1 MININRYVIRQEEEK
16 DCGASCL
23 ASIVKY
29 YNGYVPLEIIRN
41 DTLTDNNGTNFYN
54 IKMAAIKYGFDVMGY
69 NNEQIIPPYIVQIK
83 INDCYHFMVIYKI
96 TDEYLVV
103 MDPGKGIIKYSKE
116 DFNKIFTGY
125 MLKLIPNGKIVK
137 YDKKNGYL
145 SFLKKLV
152 KNNIKNIIVC
162 FILTIIIIILNLSET
177 YLIKE
182 VLIYKVFIKE
192 LLIILLIKLSVNWF
206 KNNILIKINKK
217 INIELVNNYISKY
230 FMLSYK
236 YLYLKSSG
244 DIINRIKDLN
254 KIKNYLVNEVVN
266 FSLNLLMMLIVT
278 IILFMI
284 NYKLTIV
291 VILIYIMTFIVCKC
305 INKEIFKRYNEL
317 IYLDNLYMDRV
328 SEYVSKILTIN
339 SLNINSF
346 FINKLNDKSKLV
358 ANLNFRVDKLNN
370 YLNIFLEF
378 IEIFVMIII
387 LGMLY
392 RSNLDNIIVYIL
404 YYNYFKECV
413 YYFITF
419 NVSYGYLK
427 LVIDRI
433 NGVYYLKNYDKSKG
447 LEFKNDDIII
457 NDLSYS
463 YGLNKVFDKINYK
476 IKVGSKVLIK
486 GNNGS
491 GKSTLINILTKNIDD
506 YNGKVSIGYDIRD
519 ISYNSYLEHISYVNQ
534 DSGLFEDSIINNIV
548 LNNETDNNKLDEIIK
563 ILNLDEVIKNKER
576 GINTLIKDNFSGGE
590 KQKIIIA
597 RCLYKCSDIMVFD
610 EAFSEISSNDRINI
624 INIIN
629 KINDVYRDKTI
640 IYVNH
645 FNDNI
650 KYDQILEI
658 KGTRKDKVDE

>member
-69 NNEQIIPPYIVQIK
+69 NDEQIIPPYIVQIK

-96 TDEYLVV
+96 TDKYLIV

-230 FMLSYK
+230 FKLSYK

-278 IILFMI
+278 IILFII

-291 VILIYIMTFIVCKC
+291 VILMYIMTFIVCKC

-534 DSGLFEDSIINNIV
+534 DSELFEDSIINNIV

-624 INIIN
+624 IN

>member
-69 NNEQIIPPYIVQIK
+69 NNEQIIPPYIVQTR
-83 INDCYHFMVIYKI
+83 INDCYHFMVVYKI
-96 TDEYLVV
+96 TDKYVIV
-103 MDPGKGIIKYSKE
+103 MDPGKGIIKYSKN
-116 DFNKIFTGY
+116 DYNKIFTGY
-125 MLKLIPNGKIVK
+125 MLKLIPDGKIVK
-137 YDKKNGYL
+137 YDKKNSYL

-152 KNNIKNIIVC
+152 KNNIKNIIIC

-206 KNNILIKINKK
+206 KNNILIKVNKK
-217 INIELVNNYISKY
+217 INIELVNDYISKY
-230 FMLSYK
+230 FRLSYK

-266 FSLNLLMMLIVT
+266 FNLNLMIMLVVIV
-278 IILFMI
+278 ILFII
-284 NYKLTIV
+284 NYKLTLV
-291 VILIYIMTFIVCKC
+291 VVLLYVVTFIVCKY
-305 INKEIFKRYNEL
+305 INKKVLKKYNEL
-317 IYLDNLYMDRV
+317 IYLDNLYMDNV

-339 SLNINSF
+339 SLNINNF
-346 FINKLNDKSKLV
+346 FINRLNDKSKLV
-358 ANLNFRVDKLNN
+358 GNFNFKVDKLNN
-370 YLNIFLEF
+370 YLNIVLEF
-378 IEIFVMIII
+378 VEIVVMIII
-387 LGMLY
+387 LSLSYKKG
-392 RSNLDNIIVYIL
+392 LDNIIIYFL
-404 YYNYFKECV
+404 YYNYFKESV
-413 YYFITF
+413 YYFITINASF
-419 NVSYGYLK
+419 NYIK
-427 LVIDRI
+427 LVIDKI
-433 NGVYYLKNYDKSKG
+433 NGVYYLKDYDKNKG
-447 LEFKNDDIII
+447 IEFKNDDIII
-457 NDLSYS
+457 NNLSYS

-506 YNGKVSIGYDIRD
+506 YDGEVFIGSNIKDIN
-519 ISYNSYLEHISYVNQ
+519 YNSYLEHISYVNQ
-534 DSGLFEDSIINNIV
+534 HSELFEDSIVNNIV
-548 LNNETDNNKLDEIIK
+548 LNNEIDNNKLNK
-563 ILNLDEVIKNKER
+563 IVNILGLDDVIKRKEKR
-576 GINTLIKDNFSGGE
+576 INTLIKDNFSGGE

-597 RCLYKCSDIMVFD
+597 RCLYKCSDIMIFD
-610 EAFSEISSNDRINI
+610 EAFSEIASVDRN
-624 INIIN
+624 NIIN

-645 FNDNI
+645 FNDDI
-650 KYDQILEI
+650 KYDQILKI
-658 KGTRKDKVDE
+658 NNTRKDKVDE

>member
-96 TDEYLVV
+96 ADEYLIV

-206 KNNILIKINKK
+206 KDNILIKVNKK

-230 FMLSYK
+230 FKLSYK

-278 IILFMI
+278 FILFI
-284 NYKLTIV
+284 VNYKLTIV

-378 IEIFVMIII
+378 IGIFVMIII

-392 RSNLDNIIVYIL
+392 RSNFENIIVYIL

-419 NVSYGYLK
+419 NVSYSYLK

-433 NGVYYLKNYDKSKG
+433 NGVYYLKDYDKSKG
-447 LEFKNDDIII
+447 LKFKNDDIII

-534 DSGLFEDSIINNIV
+534 DSELFEDSIINNIV
-548 LNNETDNNKLDEIIK
+548 LNNEIDNNKLEEIIK

-624 INIIN
+624 IN

-658 KGTRKDKVDE
+658 KGTRRDKVDE

>member
-69 NNEQIIPPYIVQIK
+69 NDEQIIPPYIVQIK

-96 TDEYLVV
+96 TDKYLIV

-162 FILTIIIIILNLSET
+162 FILTIIIIILNLCET

-230 FMLSYK
+230 FKLSYK

-278 IILFMI
+278 IILFII

-534 DSGLFEDSIINNIV
+534 DSELFEDSIINNIV

-624 INIIN
+624 IN

-658 KGTRKDKVDE
+658 KGTRKDKADE

>member
-1 MININRYVIRQEEEK
+1 MININKYVIRQEEEK

-29 YNGYVPLEIIRN
+29 YNGFVPLEIIRN

-96 TDEYLVV
+96 ADEYLIV

-230 FMLSYK
+230 FKLSYK

-278 IILFMI
+278 IILFII

-291 VILIYIMTFIVCKC
+291 VILIYIITFIVCKC

-378 IEIFVMIII
+378 IGIFVMIII
-387 LGMLY
+387 LGILY

-419 NVSYGYLK
+419 NVSYSYLK

-624 INIIN
+624 IN

>member
-96 TDEYLVV
+96 TDKYLIV

-192 LLIILLIKLSVNWF
+192 LLIILLIKLGVNWF

-230 FMLSYK
+230 FKLSYK

-278 IILFMI
+278 IILFII

-328 SEYVSKILTIN
+328 SEYVSKIITIN

-534 DSGLFEDSIINNIV
+534 DSELFEDSIINNIV

-624 INIIN
+624 IN

>member
-41 DTLTDNNGTNFYN
+41 DTLTDYNGTNFYN

-96 TDEYLVV
+96 TDEYLIV

-177 YLIKE
+177 YLIKD

-230 FMLSYK
+230 FKLSYK

-278 IILFMI
+278 IILFII

-305 INKEIFKRYNEL
+305 INKEILKKYNEL

-378 IEIFVMIII
+378 IGIFVMIII

-419 NVSYGYLK
+419 NVSYSYLK

-519 ISYNSYLEHISYVNQ
+519 ISYNSYLEHISYINQ

-548 LNNETDNNKLDEIIK
+548 LNNEIDNNKLDEIIK

-624 INIIN
+624 IN

-645 FNDNI
+645 FNDYI

>member
-192 LLIILLIKLSVNWF
+192 LLIILLIKLSVNLF

-230 FMLSYK
+230 FKLSYK

-266 FSLNLLMMLIVT
+266 FSLNLLMMFIVT
-278 IILFMI
+278 IILFII

-346 FINKLNDKSKLV
+346 FINKLNDKSKLI

-378 IEIFVMIII
+378 IGIFVMIII
-387 LGMLY
+387 LGILY

-419 NVSYGYLK
+419 NVSYSYLK

-534 DSGLFEDSIINNIV
+534 DSELFEDSIINNIV

-624 INIIN
+624 IN

>member
-23 ASIVKY
+23 ASIIKY

-69 NNEQIIPPYIVQIK
+69 NNEQIKPPYIVQIK
-83 INDCYHFMVIYKI
+83 INDCYHFMVVYKI
-96 TDEYLVV
+96 TDKYLIV
-103 MDPGKGIIKYSKE
+103 MDPGKGIVKYLRK

-137 YDKKNGYL
+137 YDKDNGYL
-145 SFLKKLV
+145 SFLKKLA
-152 KNNIKNIIVC
+152 KNNIINIMIC

-206 KNNILIKINKK
+206 KNNILIKVNKK

-254 KIKNYLVNEVVN
+254 KIKNYLVNEVIN
-266 FSLNLLMMLIVT
+266 FSLNLMMMLIVT
-278 IILFMI
+278 IILFII

-291 VILIYIMTFIVCKC
+291 VILIYIMTFLVCKW
-305 INKEIFKRYNEL
+305 INKEIFKKYNEL

-339 SLNINSF
+339 SLNINGF
-346 FINKLNDKSKLV
+346 FIKKLNDKSKLV
-358 ANLNFRVDKLNN
+358 ANFNFKVDRLNN

-378 IEIFVMIII
+378 IGIFVMIII
-387 LGMLY
+387 LGMLN
-392 RSNLDNIIVYIL
+392 RSNFENIIVYIL
-404 YYNYFKECV
+404 YYNYFKEGV

-419 NVSYGYLK
+419 NVSYSYLK

-433 NGVYYLKNYDKSKG
+433 NGVYYLKDYDKSKG
-447 LEFKNDDIII
+447 LEFKSDDIII

-486 GNNGS
+486 GNNGC

-506 YNGKVSIGYDIRD
+506 YNGKVSVGYDIRD
-519 ISYNSYLEHISYVNQ
+519 ISYNSYLEHISFVNQ
-534 DSGLFEDSIINNIV
+534 NSELFEDSIVNNIV
-548 LNNETDNNKLDEIIK
+548 LNNEIDNNKLDEIIK

-597 RCLYKCSDIMVFD
+597 RCLYKCSDIMIFD
-610 EAFSEISSNDRINI
+610 EAFSEISSNNR

>member
-29 YNGYVPLEIIRN
+29 YNGYVPLEIIRS

-96 TDEYLVV
+96 TDKYLIV

-230 FMLSYK
+230 FRLSYK

-278 IILFMI
+278 IILFII

-305 INKEIFKRYNEL
+305 INKEILKKYNEL

-419 NVSYGYLK
+419 NVSYSYLK

-463 YGLNKVFDKINYK
+463 YGLNKIFDKINYK

-624 INIIN
+624 IN

>member
-96 TDEYLVV
+96 TDEYLIV

-230 FMLSYK
+230 FKLSYK

-278 IILFMI
+278 IILFII

-305 INKEIFKRYNEL
+305 INKEILKKYNEL

-378 IEIFVMIII
+378 IGIFVMIII

-419 NVSYGYLK
+419 NVSYSYLK

-519 ISYNSYLEHISYVNQ
+519 ISYNSYLEHISYINQ

-548 LNNETDNNKLDEIIK
+548 LNNEIDNDKLDEIIK

-624 INIIN
+624 IN

-645 FNDNI
+645 FNDYI

>member
-230 FMLSYK
+230 FKLSYK

-244 DIINRIKDLN
+244 DIINIIKDLN

-278 IILFMI
+278 IILFII

-378 IEIFVMIII
+378 IGIFVMIII
-387 LGMLY
+387 LEIIY

-419 NVSYGYLK
+419 NVSYSYLK

-624 INIIN
+624 IN

>member
-23 ASIVKY
+23 ASIIKY

-69 NNEQIIPPYIVQIK
+69 NNEQIKPPYIVQIK
-83 INDCYHFMVIYKI
+83 INDCYHFMVVYKI
-96 TDEYLVV
+96 TDKYLIV
-103 MDPGKGIIKYSKE
+103 MDPGKGIVKYLRK

-137 YDKKNGYL
+137 YDKDNGYL
-145 SFLKKLV
+145 SFLKKLA
-152 KNNIKNIIVC
+152 KNNIINIMIC

-206 KNNILIKINKK
+206 KNNILIKVNKK

-230 FMLSYK
+230 FRLSYK

-244 DIINRIKDLN
+244 NIINRIKDLN

-266 FSLNLLMMLIVT
+266 FSLNLMMMLIVT
-278 IILFMI
+278 IILFII

-291 VILIYIMTFIVCKC
+291 VVLIYIMTFIVCKL
-305 INKEIFKRYNEL
+305 INKKIFKKYNEL

-339 SLNINSF
+339 SLNINGF
-346 FINKLNDKSKLV
+346 FIKKLNDKSKLV
-358 ANLNFRVDKLNN
+358 ANFNFKVDRLNN

-378 IEIFVMIII
+378 IGIFVMIII
-387 LGMLY
+387 LGMLN
-392 RSNLDNIIVYIL
+392 RSNFENIIVYIL

-419 NVSYGYLK
+419 NVSYSYLK

-433 NGVYYLKNYDKSKG
+433 NGVYYLKSYDKSKG

-506 YNGKVSIGYDIRD
+506 YNGKVSVGYDIRD
-519 ISYNSYLEHISYVNQ
+519 ISYNSYLEHISFVNQ
-534 DSGLFEDSIINNIV
+534 NSELFEDSIVNNIV
-548 LNNETDNNKLDEIIK
+548 LNNEIDNNKLDEIIK

-597 RCLYKCSDIMVFD
+597 RCLYKCSDIMIFD
-610 EAFSEISSNDRINI
+610 EAFSEISSNNR

>member
-23 ASIVKY
+23 ASIIKY

-69 NNEQIIPPYIVQIK
+69 NNEQIKPPYIVQIK

-96 TDEYLVV
+96 TDKYLIV
-103 MDPGKGIIKYSKE
+103 MDPGKGIVKYLRK

-137 YDKKNGYL
+137 YDKDNGYL
-145 SFLKKLV
+145 SFLKKLA
-152 KNNIKNIIVC
+152 KNNIINIMIC

-206 KNNILIKINKK
+206 KNNILIKVNKK

-230 FMLSYK
+230 FRLSYK

-244 DIINRIKDLN
+244 NIINRIKDLN

-266 FSLNLLMMLIVT
+266 FSLNLMMMLIVT
-278 IILFMI
+278 IILFII

-291 VILIYIMTFIVCKC
+291 VVLIYIMTFIVCKL
-305 INKEIFKRYNEL
+305 INKKIFKKYNEL

-339 SLNINSF
+339 SLNINGF
-346 FINKLNDKSKLV
+346 FIKKLNDKSKLV
-358 ANLNFRVDKLNN
+358 ANFNFKVDRLNN

-378 IEIFVMIII
+378 IGIFVMIII
-387 LGMLY
+387 LGMLN
-392 RSNLDNIIVYIL
+392 RSNFENIIVYIL

-419 NVSYGYLK
+419 NVSYSYLK

-433 NGVYYLKNYDKSKG
+433 NGVYYLKSYDKSKG

-506 YNGKVSIGYDIRD
+506 YNGKVSVGYDIRD
-519 ISYNSYLEHISYVNQ
+519 ISYNSYLEHISFVNQ
-534 DSGLFEDSIINNIV
+534 NSELFEDSIVNNIV
-548 LNNETDNNKLDEIIK
+548 LNNEIDNNKLDEIIK

-597 RCLYKCSDIMVFD
+597 RCLYKCSDIMIFD
-610 EAFSEISSNDRINI
+610 EAFSEISSNNR

>member
-96 TDEYLVV
+96 TDKYLIV

-206 KNNILIKINKK
+206 KNNILIKVNKK

-230 FMLSYK
+230 FKLSYK

-278 IILFMI
+278 FILFI
-284 NYKLTIV
+284 VNYKLTIV
-291 VILIYIMTFIVCKC
+291 VILIYILTFIVCKC

-378 IEIFVMIII
+378 IGIFVMIII
-387 LGMLY
+387 LGILY

-419 NVSYGYLK
+419 NVSYSYLK

-447 LEFKNDDIII
+447 LEFKNEDIII

-534 DSGLFEDSIINNIV
+534 DSELFEDSIINNIV

-624 INIIN
+624 IN

>member
-96 TDEYLVV
+96 TDEYLIV

-230 FMLSYK
+230 FKLSYK

-278 IILFMI
+278 IILFII

-291 VILIYIMTFIVCKC
+291 VILVYIMTFIVCKF
-305 INKEIFKRYNEL
+305 INKEILKKYNEL

-378 IEIFVMIII
+378 IGIFVMIII

-419 NVSYGYLK
+419 NVSYSYLK

-519 ISYNSYLEHISYVNQ
+519 ISYNSYLEHISYINQ

-548 LNNETDNNKLDEIIK
+548 LNNEIDNNKLDEIIK

-624 INIIN
+624 IN

>member
-230 FMLSYK
+230 FKLSYK

-278 IILFMI
+278 IILFII

-378 IEIFVMIII
+378 IGIFVMIII

-419 NVSYGYLK
+419 NVSYSYLK

-534 DSGLFEDSIINNIV
+534 DSELFEDSIINNIV

-624 INIIN
+624 IN

>member
-29 YNGYVPLEIIRN
+29 YNGYVPLEIIRS

-96 TDEYLVV
+96 TDKYLIV

-192 LLIILLIKLSVNWF
+192 LLIILLIKLGVNWF

-230 FMLSYK
+230 FKLSYK

-278 IILFMI
+278 IILFII

-346 FINKLNDKSKLV
+346 FINKLYDKSKLV

-534 DSGLFEDSIINNIV
+534 DSELFEDSIINNIV

-624 INIIN
+624 IN

>member
-41 DTLTDNNGTNFYN
+41 DTLTDYNGTNFYN

-96 TDEYLVV
+96 TDEYLIV

-177 YLIKE
+177 YLIKD

-230 FMLSYK
+230 FKLSYK

-278 IILFMI
+278 IILFII

-305 INKEIFKRYNEL
+305 INKEILKKYNEL

-378 IEIFVMIII
+378 IGIFVMIII

-419 NVSYGYLK
+419 NVSYSYLK

-519 ISYNSYLEHISYVNQ
+519 ISYNSYLEHISYINQ

-548 LNNETDNNKLDEIIK
+548 LDNEIDNNKLDEIIK

-624 INIIN
+624 IN

-645 FNDNI
+645 FNDYI

-658 KGTRKDKVDE
+658 KSTRKDKVDE

>member
-1 MININRYVIRQEEEK
+1 MININKYVIRQEEEK

-96 TDEYLVV
+96 TDKYLIV

-206 KNNILIKINKK
+206 KNNILIKVNKK
-217 INIELVNNYISKY
+217 INIELINNYISRY

-278 IILFMI
+278 IILFII

-339 SLNINSF
+339 SLNINCF

-378 IEIFVMIII
+378 IGIFVMIII

-419 NVSYGYLK
+419 NVSYSYLK

-519 ISYNSYLEHISYVNQ
+519 IGYNSYLENISYVNQ

-548 LNNETDNNKLDEIIK
+548 LNNEIDNNKLDEIIK

-624 INIIN
+624 IN

>member
-23 ASIVKY
+23 ASIIKY

-69 NNEQIIPPYIVQIK
+69 NNEQIKPPYIVQIK
-83 INDCYHFMVIYKI
+83 INDCYHFMVVYKI
-96 TDEYLVV
+96 TDKYLIV
-103 MDPGKGIIKYSKE
+103 MDPGKGIVKYLRK

-145 SFLKKLV
+145 SFLKKLA
-152 KNNIKNIIVC
+152 KNNIKNIMIC

-206 KNNILIKINKK
+206 KNNILIKVNKK

-254 KIKNYLVNEVVN
+254 KIKNYLVNEVIN
-266 FSLNLLMMLIVT
+266 FSLNLMMMLIVT
-278 IILFMI
+278 IILFII

-291 VILIYIMTFIVCKC
+291 VILIYIMTFIVCKW
-305 INKEIFKRYNEL
+305 INKEIFKKYNEL

-328 SEYVSKILTIN
+328 SEYVNKILTIN

-358 ANLNFRVDKLNN
+358 ANLNFKLDRLNN

-378 IEIFVMIII
+378 IGIFVMIII

-392 RSNLDNIIVYIL
+392 RSNFENIIVYIL

-419 NVSYGYLK
+419 NVSYSYLK

-433 NGVYYLKNYDKSKG
+433 NGVYYLKSYDKSKG

-506 YNGKVSIGYDIRD
+506 YNGKVSVGYDIRD
-519 ISYNSYLEHISYVNQ
+519 ISYNSYLEHISFVNQ
-534 DSGLFEDSIINNIV
+534 NSELFEDSIVNNIV
-548 LNNETDNNKLDEIIK
+548 LNNEIDNNKLDEIIK

-597 RCLYKCSDIMVFD
+597 RCLYKCSDIMIFD
-610 EAFSEISSNDRINI
+610 EAFSEISSNDR

>member
-96 TDEYLVV
+96 TDKYLIV

-230 FMLSYK
+230 FKLSYK

-278 IILFMI
+278 IILFII

-419 NVSYGYLK
+419 NVSYSYLK

-624 INIIN
+624 IN

>member
-29 YNGYVPLEIIRN
+29 YNGYVPLEIIRS

-230 FMLSYK
+230 FKLSYK

-278 IILFMI
+278 IILFII

-378 IEIFVMIII
+378 IGIFVMIII
-387 LGMLY
+387 LEIIY

-419 NVSYGYLK
+419 NVSYSYLK

-624 INIIN
+624 IN

>member
-1 MININRYVIRQEEEK
+1 MININRHVIRQEEEK

-96 TDEYLVV
+96 TDEYLIV

-116 DFNKIFTGY
+116 DFNKMFTGY

-230 FMLSYK
+230 FKLSYK

-278 IILFMI
+278 IILFII

-305 INKEIFKRYNEL
+305 INKEILKKYNEL

-378 IEIFVMIII
+378 IGIFVMIII

-404 YYNYFKECV
+404 YYNYFKECI

-419 NVSYGYLK
+419 NVSYSYLK

-519 ISYNSYLEHISYVNQ
+519 ISYNSYLEHISYINQ

-548 LNNETDNNKLDEIIK
+548 LNNEIDNNKLDEIIK

-576 GINTLIKDNFSGGE
+576 GMNTLIKDNFSGGE

-624 INIIN
+624 IN

-645 FNDNI
+645 FNDYI

-658 KGTRKDKVDE
+658 KSTRKDKVDE

>member
-1 MININRYVIRQEEEK
+1 MININKYVIRQEEEK

-29 YNGYVPLEIIRN
+29 YNGFVPLEIIRN

-230 FMLSYK
+230 FKLSYK

-278 IILFMI
+278 IILFII

-378 IEIFVMIII
+378 IGIFVMIII
-387 LGMLY
+387 LEIIY

-419 NVSYGYLK
+419 NVSYSYLK

-534 DSGLFEDSIINNIV
+534 DSELFEDSIINNIV

-624 INIIN
+624 IN

>member
-23 ASIVKY
+23 ASIIKY

-69 NNEQIIPPYIVQIK
+69 NNEQIKPPYIVQIK
-83 INDCYHFMVIYKI
+83 INDCYHFMVVYKI
-96 TDEYLVV
+96 TDKYLIV
-103 MDPGKGIIKYSKE
+103 MDPGKGIVKYLRK

-137 YDKKNGYL
+137 YDKDNGYL
-145 SFLKKLV
+145 SFLKKLA
-152 KNNIKNIIVC
+152 KNNIINIMIC

-206 KNNILIKINKK
+206 KNNILIKVNKK

-230 FMLSYK
+230 FKLSYK

-266 FSLNLLMMLIVT
+266 FSLNLMMMLIVT
-278 IILFMI
+278 IILFII

-291 VILIYIMTFIVCKC
+291 VVLIYIMTFIVCKL
-305 INKEIFKRYNEL
+305 INKKIFKKYNEL

-378 IEIFVMIII
+378 IGIFVMIII
-387 LGMLY
+387 LGMLN
-392 RSNLDNIIVYIL
+392 RSNFENIIVYIL

-419 NVSYGYLK
+419 NVSYSYLK

-433 NGVYYLKNYDKSKG
+433 NGVYYLKSYDKSKG

-506 YNGKVSIGYDIRD
+506 YNGKVSVGYDIRD
-519 ISYNSYLEHISYVNQ
+519 ISYNSYLEHISFVNQ
-534 DSGLFEDSIINNIV
+534 NSELFEDSIVNNIV
-548 LNNETDNNKLDEIIK
+548 LNNEIDNNKLDEIIK

-597 RCLYKCSDIMVFD
+597 RCLYKCSDIMIFD
-610 EAFSEISSNDRINI
+610 EAFSEISSNNR

>member
-96 TDEYLVV
+96 TDEYLIV

-182 VLIYKVFIKE
+182 VLMYKVFIKE
-192 LLIILLIKLSVNWF
+192 LLIILLIKLGVNWF
-206 KNNILIKINKK
+206 KNNILIKVNKK

-230 FMLSYK
+230 FKLSYK

-266 FSLNLLMMLIVT
+266 FSLNFLMMLIVT
-278 IILFMI
+278 IILFII

-378 IEIFVMIII
+378 IGIFVMIII
-387 LGMLY
+387 LGILY

-419 NVSYGYLK
+419 NVSYSYLK

-433 NGVYYLKNYDKSKG
+433 NGVYYLKNYDKSRG
-447 LEFKNDDIII
+447 LEFKNEDIII

-534 DSGLFEDSIINNIV
+534 DSGLFEDNIINNIA
-548 LNNETDNNKLDEIIK
+548 LNNEIDNNKLDEIIK

-624 INIIN
+624 IN
-629 KINDVYRDKTI
+629 KINDVYRNKTI

>member
-23 ASIVKY
+23 ASIIKY

-69 NNEQIIPPYIVQIK
+69 NNEQIKPPYIVQIK
-83 INDCYHFMVIYKI
+83 INDCYHFMVVYKI
-96 TDEYLVV
+96 TDKYLIV
-103 MDPGKGIIKYSKE
+103 MDPGKGIVKYLRK

-145 SFLKKLV
+145 SFLKKLA
-152 KNNIKNIIVC
+152 KNNIINIMIC

-206 KNNILIKINKK
+206 KNNILIKVNKK

-254 KIKNYLVNEVVN
+254 KIKNYLVNEVIN
-266 FSLNLLMMLIVT
+266 FSLNLMMMLIVT
-278 IILFMI
+278 IILFII

-291 VILIYIMTFIVCKC
+291 VILIYIMTFLVCKW
-305 INKEIFKRYNEL
+305 INKEIFKKYNEL

-328 SEYVSKILTIN
+328 SEYVNKILTIN

-378 IEIFVMIII
+378 IGIFVMIII
-387 LGMLY
+387 LGMLN
-392 RSNLDNIIVYIL
+392 RSNFENIIVYIL

-419 NVSYGYLK
+419 NVSYSYLK

-433 NGVYYLKNYDKSKG
+433 NGVYYLKSYDKSKG
-447 LEFKNDDIII
+447 LEFKSDDIII

-506 YNGKVSIGYDIRD
+506 YNGKVSVGYDIRD
-519 ISYNSYLEHISYVNQ
+519 ISYNSYLEHISFVNQ
-534 DSGLFEDSIINNIV
+534 NSELFEDSIVNNIV
-548 LNNETDNNKLDEIIK
+548 LNNEIDNNKLDEIIK

-597 RCLYKCSDIMVFD
+597 RCLYKCSDIMIFD
-610 EAFSEISSNDRINI
+610 EAFSEISSNNR

>member
-96 TDEYLVV
+96 TDKYLIV

-230 FMLSYK
+230 FKLSYK

-278 IILFMI
+278 IILFII

-534 DSGLFEDSIINNIV
+534 DSELFEDSIINNIV

-624 INIIN
+624 IN

-658 KGTRKDKVDE
+658 KGTRKDKADE

>member
-23 ASIVKY
+23 ASIIKY

-69 NNEQIIPPYIVQIK
+69 NNEQIKPPYIVQIK
-83 INDCYHFMVIYKI
+83 INDCYHFMVVYKI
-96 TDEYLVV
+96 TDKYLIV
-103 MDPGKGIIKYSKE
+103 MDPGKGIVKYLRK

-137 YDKKNGYL
+137 YDKDNGYL
-145 SFLKKLV
+145 SFLKKLA
-152 KNNIKNIIVC
+152 KNNIINIMIC

-206 KNNILIKINKK
+206 KNNILIKVNKK

-230 FMLSYK
+230 FRLSYK

-244 DIINRIKDLN
+244 NIINRIKDLN

-266 FSLNLLMMLIVT
+266 FSLNLMMMLIVT
-278 IILFMI
+278 IILFII

-291 VILIYIMTFIVCKC
+291 VVLIYIMTFIVCKL
-305 INKEIFKRYNEL
+305 INKKIFKKYNEL

-339 SLNINSF
+339 SLNINGF
-346 FINKLNDKSKLV
+346 FIKKLNDKSKLV
-358 ANLNFRVDKLNN
+358 ANFNFKVDRLNN

-378 IEIFVMIII
+378 IGIFVMIII
-387 LGMLY
+387 LGMLN
-392 RSNLDNIIVYIL
+392 RSNFENIIVYIL
-404 YYNYFKECV
+404 YYNYFKEGV

-419 NVSYGYLK
+419 NVSYSYLK

-433 NGVYYLKNYDKSKG
+433 NGVYYLKDYDKSKG
-447 LEFKNDDIII
+447 LEFKSDDIII

-486 GNNGS
+486 GNNGC

-506 YNGKVSIGYDIRD
+506 YNGKVSVGYDIRD
-519 ISYNSYLEHISYVNQ
+519 ISYNSYLEHISFVNQ
-534 DSGLFEDSIINNIV
+534 NSELFEDSIVNNIV
-548 LNNETDNNKLDEIIK
+548 LNNEIDNNKLDEIIK

-597 RCLYKCSDIMVFD
+597 RCLYKCSDIMIFD
-610 EAFSEISSNDRINI
+610 EAFSEISSNNR

>member
-1 MININRYVIRQEEEK
+1 MININKYVIRQEEEK

-96 TDEYLVV
+96 ADEYLIV

-230 FMLSYK
+230 FKLSYK

-278 IILFMI
+278 IILFII

-519 ISYNSYLEHISYVNQ
+519 ISYNSYLEHISYFNQ
-534 DSGLFEDSIINNIV
+534 DSELFEDSIINNIV

-624 INIIN
+624 IN
-629 KINDVYRDKTI
+629 KINDVYKDKTI

>member
-29 YNGYVPLEIIRN
+29 YNGYVPLEIIRS

-230 FMLSYK
+230 FKLSYK

-278 IILFMI
+278 IILFII

-624 INIIN
+624 IN

>member
-96 TDEYLVV
+96 TDEYLIV

-230 FMLSYK
+230 FKLSYK

-278 IILFMI
+278 IILFII

-305 INKEIFKRYNEL
+305 INKEILKKYNEL

-378 IEIFVMIII
+378 VGIFVMIII

-419 NVSYGYLK
+419 NVSYSYLK

-519 ISYNSYLEHISYVNQ
+519 ISYNSYLEHISYINQ

-548 LNNETDNNKLDEIIK
+548 LNNEIDNNKLDEIIK

-624 INIIN
+624 IN

>member
-96 TDEYLVV
+96 TDKYLIV

-230 FMLSYK
+230 FKLSYK

-278 IILFMI
+278 IILFII

-433 NGVYYLKNYDKSKG
+433 NGVYYLKKYDKSKG

-624 INIIN
+624 IN

>member
-96 TDEYLVV
+96 TDKYLIV

-230 FMLSYK
+230 FKLSYK

-278 IILFMI
+278 IILFII

-378 IEIFVMIII
+378 IGIFVMIII

-419 NVSYGYLK
+419 NVSYSYLK

-491 GKSTLINILTKNIDD
+491 GKSTIINILTKNIDD

-624 INIIN
+624 IN

>member
-23 ASIVKY
+23 ASIIKY

-69 NNEQIIPPYIVQIK
+69 NNEQIKPPYIVQIK

-192 LLIILLIKLSVNWF
+192 LLIILLIKLGVNWF
-206 KNNILIKINKK
+206 KNNILIKVNKK

-230 FMLSYK
+230 FKLSYK

-266 FSLNLLMMLIVT
+266 FSLNLMMMLIVT
-278 IILFMI
+278 IILFII

-291 VILIYIMTFIVCKC
+291 VVLIYIMTFIVCKL
-305 INKEIFKRYNEL
+305 INKKIFKKYNEL

-378 IEIFVMIII
+378 IGIFVMIII
-387 LGMLY
+387 LGMLN
-392 RSNLDNIIVYIL
+392 RSNFENIIVYIL

-419 NVSYGYLK
+419 NVSYSYLK

-433 NGVYYLKNYDKSKG
+433 NGVYYLKSYDKSKG

-506 YNGKVSIGYDIRD
+506 YNGKVSVGYDIRD
-519 ISYNSYLEHISYVNQ
+519 ISYNSYLEHISFVNQ
-534 DSGLFEDSIINNIV
+534 NSELFEDSIVNNIV
-548 LNNETDNNKLDEIIK
+548 LNNEIDNNKLDEIIK

-597 RCLYKCSDIMVFD
+597 RCLYKCSDIMIFD
-610 EAFSEISSNDRINI
+610 EAFSEISSNNR

>member
-230 FMLSYK
+230 FKLSYK

-278 IILFMI
+278 IILFII

-378 IEIFVMIII
+378 IGIFVMIII
-387 LGMLY
+387 LEIIY

-419 NVSYGYLK
+419 NVSYSYLK

-534 DSGLFEDSIINNIV
+534 DSELFEDSIINNIV

-624 INIIN
+624 IN

>member
-23 ASIVKY
+23 ASIIKY

-41 DTLTDNNGTNFYN
+41 DTLTNNNGTNFYN

-83 INDCYHFMVIYKI
+83 INDCYHFMVVYKI
-96 TDEYLVV
+96 IDKYLIV

-137 YDKKNGYL
+137 YDKENGYL
-145 SFLKKLV
+145 SFLKKLA
-152 KNNIKNIIVC
+152 KNNIKNIMIC
-162 FILTIIIIILNLSET
+162 FILTIIIIILNLSEI

-182 VLIYKVFIKE
+182 VLIHKVFIKE
-192 LLIILLIKLSVNWF
+192 LLIILLIKLSVNWL
-206 KNNILIKINKK
+206 KNNILIKVNKK
-217 INIELVNNYISKY
+217 INIELVNNYVSKY
-230 FMLSYK
+230 FRLSYK

-254 KIKNYLVNEVVN
+254 KIKNYLVNEIVN
-266 FSLNLLMMLIVT
+266 FSLNLMMMLIVT
-278 IILFMI
+278 IILFII

-291 VILIYIMTFIVCKC
+291 VILIYIMTFIVCKW
-305 INKEIFKRYNEL
+305 INKEIFKKYNEL
-317 IYLDNLYMDRV
+317 IYLDNLYMDNI
-328 SEYVSKILTIN
+328 SEYISKILTIN
-339 SLNINSF
+339 SLNINGF
-346 FINKLNDKSKLV
+346 FIKKLNDKSKLV

-378 IEIFVMIII
+378 IGIFVMIII

-419 NVSYGYLK
+419 NVSYSYLK

-433 NGVYYLKNYDKSKG
+433 NGVYYLKDYDKSKG

-486 GNNGS
+486 GNNGC

-506 YNGKVSIGYDIRD
+506 YNGKVSIRYDIRD

-534 DSGLFEDSIINNIV
+534 NSELFEDSIVNNIV
-548 LNNETDNNKLDEIIK
+548 LNNEIDNNKLNK
-563 ILNLDEVIKNKER
+563 IVNILGLDDVIKSKEV
-576 GINTLIKDNFSGGE
+576 GINTLIKNNFSGGE
-590 KQKIIIA
+590 KQKIVIA
-597 RCLYKCSDIMVFD
+597 RCLYKCSDIMIFD
-610 EAFSEISSNDRINI
+610 EAFSEISSNNR

>member
-96 TDEYLVV
+96 TDKYLIV

-230 FMLSYK
+230 FKLSYK

-278 IILFMI
+278 IILFII
-284 NYKLTIV
+284 NYKLTIG

-419 NVSYGYLK
+419 NVSYSYLK

-624 INIIN
+624 IN